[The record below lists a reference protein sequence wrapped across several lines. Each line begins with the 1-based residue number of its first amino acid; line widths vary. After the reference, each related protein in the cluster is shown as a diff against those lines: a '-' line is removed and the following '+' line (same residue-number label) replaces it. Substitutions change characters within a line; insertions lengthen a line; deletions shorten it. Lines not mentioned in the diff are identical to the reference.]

1 MIDDA
6 HENEEEQR
14 AEEQDPFFHTFD
26 AMQIYI
32 DNIRKKPLLQCDE
45 ELNLARRARNGDFSA
60 RQKMIE
66 HNLRLVVKV
75 ARHYANRGVA
85 LLDLIEEGNLG
96 LMHAL
101 EKYDPELG
109 YRFSTYATWWIRQNI
124 ERAIMNQSRTIRLP
138 VHVVKE
144 INSVLKAR
152 HELENESARDFSD
165 EKVAEKL
172 GIPVEDV
179 RWALKQNERT
189 ISLDAPLD
197 IDPMLSVGESIPDEQ
212 NPLPDELLENARR
225 GELVEKWLAD
235 LNARQ
240 RSVIE
245 KRFGFHGEETMTLEE
260 IAKSMELTRERI
272 RQIQIEA
279 LAVLRKQ
286 FQKEGIRKQMLL

>member
-1 MIDDA
+1 MIEDT

-14 AEEQDPFFHTFD
+14 AEEPDPFLHTFD

-45 ELNLARRARNGDFSA
+45 ELNLARCARNGDFSA

-152 HELENESARDFSD
+152 HELENESAGDLSD
-165 EKVAEKL
+165 DRVAEKL

-225 GELVEKWLAD
+225 EELVEKWLAD

-286 FQKEGIRKQMLL
+286 FQKEGIRKEMLL